1 MNISKQHI
9 DKCFELE
16 TSKLTPEILAME
28 GMSGRRTRHFY
39 NNICSEGGNY
49 LEIGCWKGSSTCSA
63 FWGNEVN
70 ATVIDNWSEF
80 GDKSEEFFK
89 NITPCVG
96 ENKFNFINSGSWEVD
111 LKQIP
116 KIDIYL
122 YDGGHSALDQELA
135 LTYYKPILSKKFIYI
150 IDDWAWKD
158 VQAGTYKA
166 LENFNILYKREII
179 TENSPEWWN
188 GIGVF
193 LLEHG
198 TNNRK

>member
-1 MNISKQHI
+1 MNIKHI
-9 DKCFELE
+9 DNCFELE
-16 TSKLTPEILAME
+16 TSKLPDNILSME

-39 NNICSEGGNY
+39 NNICSIGGNY

-63 FWGNEVN
+63 LYGNSVN

-89 NITPCVG
+89 NINPVIG
-96 ENKFNFINSGSWEVD
+96 KNKFNFINSGSWEVD
-111 LKQIP
+111 LKLIP

-122 YDGGHSALDQELA
+122 YDGGNSAKDHEMA
-135 LTYYKPILSKKFIYI
+135 LTYYKSVLADTFIYI
-150 IDDWAWKD
+150 VDDWAWKD

-166 LENFNILYKREII
+166 LENFKVLYQKDII

-193 LLEHG
+193 LLQHG

>member
-1 MNISKQHI
+1 MNIKHI

-16 TSKLTPEILAME
+16 GSKLPDWIMSLD

-39 NNICSEGGNY
+39 NNICSIGGNY
-49 LEIGCWKGSSTCSA
+49 LEVGCWKGSSTCSSIYGNKLNS
-63 FWGNEVN
+63 FVVDSWG
-70 ATVIDNWSEF
+70 EF
-80 GDKSEEFFK
+80 GDVSKEFFE
-89 NITPCVG
+89 NIKRTK
-96 ENKFNFINSGSWEVD
+96 EKINFIYSDAFEVD
-111 LKQIP
+111 LSDIP

-122 YDGGHSALDQELA
+122 YDGGHSASDHKKA
-135 LTYYKPILSKKFIYI
+135 LTYYKPVLADTFIYI
-150 IDDWAWKD
+150 VDDWAWKD

-166 LENFNILYKREII
+166 LENFNIIYKREII